1 MLYGTTKQKSVGWSS
16 VSNWVTRRGLTEKLT
31 LEQRPKKKEG
41 NKPDRYVWEKGI
53 SGRSKGKDANIKAG
67 FTRTRNIEVTSVA
80 EAARST

>member
-1 MLYGTTKQKSVGWSS
+1 MKICCITQGIQTGA
-16 VSNWVTRRGLTEKLT
+16 
-31 LEQRPKKKEG
+31 
-41 NKPDRYVWEKGI
+41 WEKGI